1 METVIDG
8 NITIHKAGPAGF
20 GNNIY
25 LVVDNVSEVA
35 AFIDAPDEVEQS
47 YAVVEAVGIEPSYI
61 LLTHSLIQFF
71 LFQFSLQLV
80 FLLRRVMLLA

>member
-1 METVIDG
+1 METVTDG

-25 LVVDNVSEVA
+25 LVVDNVNEVA

-47 YAVVEAVGIEPSYI
+47 YAVVEA
-61 LLTHSLIQFF
+61 
-71 LFQFSLQLV
+71 
-80 FLLRRVMLLA
+80 A